1 MIFASRVVFESLTH
15 DVELVHVFAYRHIHF
30 RVNICVPL
38 QIISVYW
45 ILSVLHVVSPAGL
58 LRGFTETQLV
68 QLATSR
74 PPGTG
79 RAKLCSASS
88 MVEAALASHT
98 AKGSG
103 VRCYEPHSGL
113 NCCPSVASP
122 LI

>member
-1 MIFASRVVFESLTH
+1 MLRRCGQT
-15 DVELVHVFAYRHIHF
+15 LV
-30 RVNICVPL
+30 
-38 QIISVYW
+38 
-45 ILSVLHVVSPAGL
+45 SVLHVVSPAGL

-103 VRCYEPHSGL
+103 VRCYEPHSSL

-122 LI
+122 FI